1 MYIFDK
7 TGAYIY
13 VYLTSNINVIVL
25 PNIKALTYSIT
36 ADSVHYYIN
45 KQA

>member
-7 TGAYIY
+7 TGTYIY
-13 VYLTSNINVIVL
+13 GYLTLNIYLGVL
-25 PNIKALTYSIT
+25 SNIKALTYSIT